1 MPQYLKPSEVARLL
15 SVSRHIVYLW
25 VKDGTIPSDLTL
37 RIGGSVRI
45 RADFIERMKEQQQT
59 QEVPD
64 GLPPAS

>member
-45 RADFIERMKEQQQT
+45 RADFIERMKEAQT
-59 QEVPD
+59 QEAPD
-64 GLPPAS
+64 GGPAA